1 MIPLSFAQRRLWFLG
16 RLEGPNPMYN
26 STAVAR
32 ITGEL
37 DRDALAAALLDV
49 IGRHE
54 SLRTVFP
61 ATDGEPYQHIMTP
74 ETLDWQLQTADLSAA
89 TTDELNAAIEE
100 RARYAFDLATDTPIR
115 AWLLRTG
122 ADEHVLVLALHH
134 IASDGWSLGPL
145 ARDISTAYAARR
157 DGREPD
163 WVPLPV
169 QYADYALWQREL
181 LGDENDPQSLMSRQV
196 DYWREALAGIPDEL
210 VLPADR
216 PRPSV
221 ASHRGHSRDFAV
233 PADVHAR
240 LVELARAEGVTVFMV
255 LQAALAVLLSRL
267 GAGSDIPIGSAVAG
281 RTDEG
286 LDDLVGCFVN
296 TLVVRTDLSGDPTF
310 RDVLA
315 RVRERSLEALAYQD
329 VPFERLVEE
338 LAPSRS
344 MARHPLFQIVLT
356 THAMGEA
363 ELQLE
368 GVDVELLP
376 VDRPAAK
383 FDLDVMV
390 GETRDA
396 RGRPAGLRGAV
407 TAAADLFDPETVESI
422 AERWARVLHQL
433 VASPDRRLR
442 EMQVLTGAE
451 RRRVLEEWN
460 DTETEAPGAP
470 TTVVEGFEEQARRS
484 PGATAVVAGGVGV
497 TYGELDARANRLA
510 RYLRGQ
516 GVGPESVVAV
526 AMDRGIDMIATLL
539 GVWKA
544 GAAYLPVDAALPVE
558 RIAFMLADSRAVLL
572 LGMEDVVGDLPAGR
586 VRVVALDAPLTA
598 MQLEAAEP
606 TAPGVAVA
614 GDGLAYVI
622 YTSGSTGRPKG
633 VAVTQRGLA
642 NYVSSVPGRLGWGA
656 PGERY
661 GLLQAQ
667 VTDLGNTVVFTA
679 LTTGG
684 ELHILDADAVV
695 DAGAVARYVAE
706 HRIDHVKAVPSHLAA
721 LSSVAGIGPVLP
733 RKSLVLGGEAASP
746 EWVREVVDAGVCAV
760 FNHYGPTE
768 TTIGVL
774 TGSLDGPSVAQGVVP
789 VGTPVANTRV
799 FVLDEWLRPVAPGV
813 TGELYVA
820 GAQLARGY
828 VGNAPLSAE
837 RFVAC
842 PFRSGERM
850 YRTGDRVRWTSDGRV
865 VFAGRADEQVKVR
878 GFRIEPG
885 EIETVLAA
893 HPEVDRAVV
902 VAREDTPGDAR
913 LVAYVVPADA
923 DDVLD
928 EAQLKSFAA
937 TRLPEYMVP
946 SAVVVLDALPLTS
959 NGKLDRRALPAPE
972 YAASGGVSRP
982 PANAREEALCT
993 AFAQVLGL
1001 APDSVGVED
1010 DFFALGGHSLLAV
1023 RLISRIRALLGIEL
1037 EIRVL
1042 FQTPTPAGLAA
1053 ELDAQDTGPARPELT
1068 VVERPERV
1076 PLSYA
1081 QRRLWFLAQLEGPNP
1096 SYNLPVV
1103 LRLTGD
1109 LDADTLAVALRDV
1122 IGRHEA
1128 LRTTFPAADGE
1139 PYQRIVPS
1147 EELHWQLEYLDLTSG
1162 SQDDVVNAVAERAR
1176 HVLDIEHDIPIRG
1189 TLLQT
1194 SADEYV
1200 LVLLL
1205 HHIATDGWSMSP
1217 LAHDLSLAYA
1227 ARRQGR
1233 QPEWTPLTVQYADY
1247 TLWQRELLG
1256 DDNDPDSVV
1265 SRQMAYWREA
1275 LRDTPEELALPYD
1288 HQRPAAATHRAHSLP
1303 LQVPAEV
1310 HSGLAELARAEGV
1323 TVFMVLQ
1330 AALAV
1335 LLSRLGAGT
1344 DIPIGS
1350 AVAGRTDEGLD
1361 DLVGC
1366 FLNTLVVRTDLSG
1379 DPTFRDVLAR
1389 VREGS
1394 LEALAHQDV
1403 PFERLV
1409 EELSPS
1415 RSLARH
1421 PLFQV
1426 VLTKQNTVEAVLDLD
1441 GVHVEPV
1448 SATRRWAKFDLD
1460 VMVAETHDEQGRP
1473 AGLRGAMTV
1482 AADLFEPSTLE
1493 SITRWWVRV
1502 LEQVA
1507 ATPDESV
1514 RAIELLTGA
1523 ELWRVVG
1530 EWNDTTA
1537 ERPDTSVVALFEEQ
1551 VRRSPEAVAVVAGGV
1566 GVSYGELD
1574 ARANRLARYLT
1585 GLGVGPESVVGL
1597 CLPRGVDM
1605 VAAILG
1611 VWKAGAAYLPVDAA
1625 LPVERIA
1632 FMLADSRAVLL
1643 LGMEDVVGDLPAGRV
1658 RVVALDAP
1666 LTAMQ
1671 LEAAEP
1677 TAPGVAVAGDGLA
1690 YVIYTSGS
1698 TGRPKGVAVT
1708 HGGLANY
1715 VCDVP
1720 GRLGWG
1726 EPDERYGLLQAQVT
1740 DLGNTV
1746 VFTALTTGG
1755 ELHILDADAVVDAG
1769 AVARYVAEHRIQ
1781 HMKVVPSHLAALSS
1795 VAGIGPVLPS
1805 RSLVLGGEAAS
1816 PEWVREVVGT
1826 GGCAVFNHYGPTET
1840 TIGVLTTVLDGESV
1854 SGGVVPVGT
1863 PVANTRV
1870 FVLDEWL
1877 RPVAPGVTGELYV
1890 AGAQLARG
1898 YVGNAPLSAER
1909 FVACPFGRGE
1919 RMYRTGDRVRWSAQ
1933 GQLVFAGRAD
1943 EQVKIRGFRI
1953 EPGEVEAVVAAHP
1966 EVDRAAVVAREDTPG
1981 DVRLVAYVVPAD
1993 PEDSLDGGQL
2003 KDFAAARLPEY
2014 MVPSAVV
2021 VLDALPLTS
2030 NGKLDRRA
2038 LPAPEYAASGGVSR
2052 PPANA
2057 REEALCTA
2065 FAQVLGLESVGVED
2079 DFFALGGHSLLAV
2092 RLISRIRALLGVE
2105 VEIRVLFQTPTPA
2118 GLAAELDAQDTGPAR
2133 PELTVVER
2141 PERLP
2146 LSYAQR
2152 RLWFL
2157 AQLEG
2162 PSPTYNIPMVLRLS
2176 ADVDRAALAAA
2187 LRDVMGRHEV
2197 LRTTFPA
2204 ADGEPY
2210 QRIVPSEELHWQ
2222 LEVVDLIGA
2231 SEDRVTAAIAE
2242 RARHPFDLGAELPL
2256 RGSLLETGAGECVLV
2271 LVVHHIASDGWSKG
2285 PLARDL
2291 SVAYAARCDG
2301 GRLPQWAPLAVQ
2313 YADYALWQRELL
2325 GDESDP
2331 ESLIS
2336 RQVAYW
2342 AATLDGAPEELALP
2356 ADRPRPA
2363 VPSYRGHAN
2372 EFVVSADV
2380 HARLVELARAEG
2392 VTVFMVLQAALA
2404 VLLSRL
2410 GAGTDIPIGSA
2421 VAGRTDEG
2429 LDDLVGFF
2437 INTLVIRTDLTGDP
2451 TFQDVLARV
2460 RERSLEALAHQ
2471 DVPFERLVEE
2481 LSPTR
2486 SLARHPLFQVML
2498 TLQNLDERHPADLPD
2513 GRLPVVAGVSGA
2525 AGALTAVS
2533 KFDLDVVVREVLTPD
2548 GGAAG
2553 LRGSF
2558 GGAADLFDTESVA
2571 ALTERWVRVLEQM
2584 AVAPEQRLHDVQ
2596 VLSDAESRQ
2605 LAGQWSAAEDLGSAA
2620 SVIELFEAQVLR
2632 TPGGPA
2638 LLGDGVEVSYA
2649 ELDARANRLARHLLG
2664 RGVGAE
2670 SVVAVVLE
2678 RGADLIAALLGVLKA
2693 GAAYLPI
2700 DPRQPAERLG
2710 YMLADSGAQHVVTS
2724 RACARLLDDAAMAT
2738 EPPRTVVDDPSVAE
2752 GIAHQDAVAVTEAER
2767 GGAVLAEQAAYVIYT
2782 SGSTGRP
2789 KGVVLSHA
2797 GAVNLARAQAR
2808 RLGVE
2813 PGSRVLQFAS
2823 AGFDAATSE
2832 LLMALTAGAALV
2844 VAPAET
2850 LAPGAGLAEVVA
2862 RWRVS
2867 HATLPPAVLAV
2878 EQAADYSSLRT
2889 LVSAGSALD
2898 ARVAARW
2905 AQGRDLVNAYG
2916 PTETTVCA
2924 TMSAPL
2930 AGDGAG
2936 GVAGP
2941 AGGKSPDVG
2950 EGPAGGMVGLVDLG
2964 SPIANTRVFVL
2975 DEWLRPVAPGV
2986 TGELYVAGVQL
2997 ARGYA
3002 GNGPLTSERFTAC
3015 PYPLN
3020 GSGERMYRTG
3030 DRVRRTSDGRL
3041 VFAGRADDQVKIR
3054 GFRIEPGEVQA
3065 VVAAHPGVAQAAV
3078 VAHADGADELRL
3090 VAYVVPVAG
3099 DPTAAGTGTGAGNGA
3114 GVDTDQARRA
3124 LPEDVRSLV
3133 RERLPEYMVPSAV
3146 VVLDAL
3152 PLTVNGKVDRAA
3164 LPAPHLTAGGSG
3176 RAPADARE
3184 ELLCAAF
3191 AQVLGVESVGVDDDF
3206 FALGGHSLLA
3216 ARLISRIRVLLGVEV
3231 TIRSLFQTPT
3241 PAGLAALVAEREAEG
3256 AERPSLTESRERPER
3271 VPLSFAQQR
3280 LWFLAQLEGSD
3291 LGTYN
3296 TPSVLRLSGAVD
3308 RVALERALRDVIGR
3322 HEVLRTVFPAVDGE
3336 PYQRVL
3342 SVEELDWHLEVVDL
3356 LGTPAENMTPVGPSA
3371 DDPTADAVAQRARR
3385 AFDLAVEVPIRASL
3399 LRTGADE
3406 WVLVLVVH
3414 HIASDGWSMGPLAR
3428 DLMAAYSARCDGG
3441 RPPEWAPLPVQYADY
3456 ALWQRELL
3464 GAESDPDSL
3473 LSRQVDYWRE
3483 ALAGAPEELELP
3495 FDRPRPTVAGHRAHN
3510 VHVDL
3515 NAEAHARLVELART
3529 EGVTVFMVLQAA
3541 LAVLLSRLGA
3551 GEDIPIGSAVAG
3563 RTDEGL
3569 DDLVGFFV
3577 NTLVIR
3583 TDLSGDPTFR
3593 DVLVRVRERSLEAL
3607 AHQDVPFER
3616 LVLELAPTRSLAR
3629 HPLFQVTL
3637 NLQNLEQRG
3646 VDDVV
3651 RSSRLPV
3658 VEEPPGEADRLA
3670 AVSKFDLEV
3679 VARETRDA
3687 QRRPN
3692 GLWLSVS
3699 GAVDLFDAVSVE
3711 RIAQRL
3717 LRVLEQVLAAPG
3729 VRVRQVGVLS
3739 EAEFHQVV
3747 EEWNDTAVPPPA
3759 ELVVDRFE
3767 RWVSRTPERVALV
3780 GADGAELTY
3789 ADLDARANG
3798 VARRL
3803 ADLGVGPE
3811 STVGVVL
3818 DRGIDLVVALLGVWK
3833 AGAAFVPVDPEYPA
3847 ERTTFMLTDS
3857 AAACVLTSNVYASRI
3872 TGLPSIEVAGVGP
3885 SAEFAPSAGRGP
3897 AGHRPADRSSDGL
3910 AYVMYTSG
3918 STGRPKG
3925 VAVTHG
3931 DVAALVSDRCWGLTP
3946 DSAVLFH
3953 APHVFDVSVYEVW
3966 APLVAGARVVVA
3978 PAGRVD
3984 GALIRRCGA
3993 SHVHVTAGLFRV
4005 LAAEDPECFAGTVE
4019 VLTGGDVVSAPAVDR
4034 VLRACPDVRV
4044 RHLYGPTEVTLCAT
4058 QAQVSQP
4065 VGSVLPIGRPLDG
4078 VRALVLDDSLH
4089 PVPAGVV
4096 GELYVAGAGL
4106 ARGYVDR
4113 PGLTADRFVACP
4125 YPLDGVG
4132 SGERMYRTGD
4142 RVRWT
4147 ADGQLLF
4154 GGRADDQVKIR
4165 GFRIEPGEVEAA
4177 LLAHPD
4183 VVQAAVVAREDTPG
4197 DTRLVAYA
4205 VPVSVTDTGIEV
4217 DLDTDGAGLREF
4229 LAAHLP
4235 DYMVP
4240 SAVLVLDGLPLTS
4253 NGKLDRKSLPAP
4265 RFTTDTPSRAPGNA
4279 REEVLCQVFADV
4291 LDTDSGTVGVDDDF
4305 FALGGHSLLA
4315 VRLVER
4321 LRMRGL
4327 VVSVGALFEAPTPAG
4342 LAAVAETAGT
4352 TSDATVVASGGIPV
4366 GTSRITPEMVPL
4378 VNLSETEIEQVTSS
4392 VPGGAANV
4400 ADIYPLAPLQEG
4412 LLFHHL
4418 LAEGGV
4424 DAYVTVV
4431 VLEFDDGRRLD
4442 AFTAALQQVVDR
4454 HDVFRTSVVWEGVAE
4469 PVQVVWREA
4478 RLPVASVD
4486 LAPETV
4492 ADPVA
4497 DLIGAVGRSMDLAA
4511 APLMDVHTARTADG
4525 RHLGL
4530 LRMHHLVQDH
4540 TGMALLLEEVRAF
4553 MRGEGARLPAP
4564 VPFRDFVA
4572 QARTEVSAEEHAAYF
4587 AELLGDV
4594 TEPTAPFGLLDVRG
4608 EGGEVERAHRPVT
4621 DGVAARVRQVA
4632 SRLGVSPATVWHV
4645 AWARVLAA
4653 VSGRDDVV
4661 FGTVLL
4667 GRMSAG
4673 AGTDRALGLFM
4684 NTLPARVDTHGVG
4697 VKAAV
4702 AAMRAQLAGLVAHEH
4717 APLAVAQQASGIVGD
4732 APLFTSLF
4740 NYRHSDRAQGV
4751 DGYADD
4757 SLGIRAVST
4766 EQHDNY
4772 PLSVSVS
4779 DMGERGYALSVGAT
4793 APADAGLVADL
4804 VHTAVDNLSA
4814 ALEAALD
4821 GGPDTRLAAVDVL
4834 DAARRE
4840 QVLRRWNDTTSPAR
4854 ATSAP
4859 TTHGP
4864 APDTVLDR
4872 FEAQVRRTPEAVSV
4886 VADGTELSYAEL
4898 DVRANR
4904 LAHHLVAQGAGPE
4917 SVVAVVM
4924 DRGMDVTTALL
4935 AVWKA
4940 GAAYLPL
4947 DPQQPSERLGHLLAD
4962 SGTTCVLTSR
4972 SVRAVL
4978 PEAGPEADGVT
4989 SILVVDDPVT
4999 AVRLA
5004 ELPGTAPVRP
5014 DGGVRALPDQ
5024 SAYVVYTS
5032 GSTGRPKGVV
5042 VTHRGLANYMAA
5054 VPERLGWGGA
5064 GERYGLLQAQVTDL
5078 GNTVVFTSLTTGGQL
5093 HILGAGTVVDAEAVA
5108 HYLREHRIDH
5118 LKAVPSHLA
5127 ALSAEIGM
5135 GPVLPR
5141 RSLVLGGEAASPDWV
5156 REVLDTGACAVFNH
5170 YGPTETTVG
5179 VLTTALDDDTLAS
5192 GDLPVGAPLA
5202 DTRVFVLDRWLRP
5215 VAPGVTGE
5223 LYIAGA
5229 QLARGYAGNEPL
5241 TAERFVA
5248 CPYPVGGS
5256 GERMYRTGDL
5266 ARWTTDG
5273 QIVFAGRA
5281 DDQVKIRGYRIEP
5294 GEVQAAVA
5302 AHPEVGQVAVVA
5314 REEGP
5319 GNARL
5324 VAYVVPAADL
5334 TQKAPAAELAASVRQ
5349 FTHNRLPDHMVPSTV
5364 VVLDALPLTGSGKLD
5379 RRALPAPEHTASG
5392 GASRPPADAREEA
5405 LCAAFAQVLGV
5416 ESVGAEDDFFALGGH
5431 SLLAIRLI
5439 SRIRSVLGAEADIRM
5454 LFQHPTPAA
5463 LAVGLRNPRRS
5474 KPERPALRPMRRE
5487 TRS

>member
-1 MIPLSFAQRRLWFLG
+1 
-16 RLEGPNPMYN
+16 MYN
-26 STAVAR
+26 SAAVAR
-32 ITGEL
+32 VTGEL
-37 DRDALAAALLDV
+37 DQDALAAALLDV
-49 IGRHE
+49 VGRHE

-61 ATDGEPYQHIMTP
+61 ATDGEPYQHIVTP
-74 ETLDWQLQTADLSAA
+74 ETLDWRLQTADLSAA
-89 TTDELNAAIEE
+89 TPDELNAAIDE
-100 RARYAFDLATDTPIR
+100 RARYAFDLATDAPIR

-122 ADEHVLVLALHH
+122 ADEHVLVLVLHH

-145 ARDISTAYAARR
+145 ARDISTAYTARR

-163 WVPLPV
+163 WEPLPV
-169 QYADYALWQREL
+169 QYADYALWQREV
-181 LGDENDPQSLMSRQV
+181 LGDANDPESLISRQV
-196 DYWREALAGIPDEL
+196 DYWRQALAGIPDEL
-210 VLPADR
+210 ALPADR

-221 ASHRGHSRDFAV
+221 ASHRGHSRNFAV
-233 PADVHAR
+233 PAEVHAR

-255 LQAALAVLLSRL
+255 LQAALAVLLSGL
-267 GAGSDIPIGSAVAG
+267 GAGADIPIGSAVAG

-315 RVRERSLEALAYQD
+315 RVRGRSLEALAHQD

-344 MARHPLFQIVLT
+344 LARHPLFQIVLT

-363 ELQLE
+363 ALELD
-368 GVDVELLP
+368 GVEVELLP

-422 AERWARVLHQL
+422 AGRWARILHQL
-433 VASPDRRLR
+433 VAAPDRRLR

-460 DTETEAPGAP
+460 DTATEAPGALP
-470 TTVVEGFEEQARRS
+470 TTVEGFEERVRRS
-484 PGATAVVAGGVGV
+484 PGAVAVVAGGVEV
-497 TYGELDARANRLA
+497 SFGELDARANRLA
-510 RYLRGQ
+510 RYLTGL
-516 GVGPESVVAV
+516 GVGPESVVGLCLPRGVDMV
-526 AMDRGIDMIATLL
+526 AAIL

-544 GAAYLPVDAALPVE
+544 GAAYVPVDAGLPVE

-586 VRVVALDAPLTA
+586 VRVVALDDPLTA
-598 MQLEAAEP
+598 MQLGQLE
-606 TAPGVAVA
+606 
-614 GDGLAYVI
+614 DGPLVDGPELLAQHTAYVI

-633 VAVTQRGLA
+633 VAVTHGGLA
-642 NYVSSVPGRLGWGA
+642 NYVTSVPGRLGWGE

-695 DAGAVARYVAE
+695 DAHAVAEYVRE

-733 RKSLVLGGEAASP
+733 RKSLVLGGEGAAAD
-746 EWVREVVDAGVCAV
+746 WVREVVDTDSCAV

-774 TGSLDGPSVAQGVVP
+774 TDGVDGQSVTQGVVP

-828 VGNAPLSAE
+828 VGNGPLTSE
-837 RFVAC
+837 RFVAS
-842 PFRSGERM
+842 PFRRGERM
-850 YRTGDRVRWTSDGRV
+850 YRTGDRVRWTSDGKV
-865 VFAGRADEQVKVR
+865 VFAGRADDQVKIR

-902 VAREDTPGDAR
+902 VAREDTPGDTR
-913 LVAYVVPADA
+913 LIAYAVPADP

-928 EAQLKSFAA
+928 EAQLKAFASA
-937 TRLPEYMVP
+937 RLPEYMVP
-946 SAVVVLDALPLTS
+946 SAVVVLDSLPLTS
-959 NGKLDRRALPAPE
+959 NGKLDRKALPAPE
-972 YAASGGVSRP
+972 YAASGGVSRA

-1001 APDSVGVED
+1001 AQESVGVDD

-1053 ELDAQDTGPARPELT
+1053 HLEADDTGPARPELT
-1068 VVERPERV
+1068 AGERPERV
-1076 PLSYA
+1076 PLSFA

-1103 LRLTGD
+1103 LRLTGE

-1128 LRTTFPAADGE
+1128 LRTTFPAVDGE

-1162 SQDDVVNAVAERAR
+1162 SQDDVVNAVAERVR
-1176 HVLDIEHDIPIRG
+1176 HVFDIAHDIPIRG

-1194 SADEYV
+1194 SEDEYV

-1217 LAHDLSLAYA
+1217 LAHDLSRAYA
-1227 ARRQGR
+1227 ARRHGER
-1233 QPEWTPLTVQYADY
+1233 PEWTPLPVQYADY

-1256 DDNDPDSVV
+1256 DEDDPDSIG
-1265 SRQMAYWREA
+1265 SRQMTYWRGA

-1288 HQRPAAATHRAHSLP
+1288 HQRPATATHRAHSLP

-1310 HSGLAELARAEGV
+1310 HSGLAELARSEGV

-1389 VREGS
+1389 VRERS
-1394 LEALAHQDV
+1394 LEALDNQDV

-1409 EELSPS
+1409 EELAPS
-1415 RSLARH
+1415 RSMARH

-1460 VMVAETHDEQGRP
+1460 VMFAETHDAQGRP

-1482 AADLFEPSTLE
+1482 AADLFEPASLE
-1493 SITRWWVRV
+1493 SITTWWVRV

-1507 ATPDESV
+1507 ATPDASV
-1514 RAIELLTGA
+1514 HGIELLTGA
-1523 ELWRVVG
+1523 ELWRVLG
-1530 EWNDTTA
+1530 EWNDTA
-1537 ERPDTSVVALFEEQ
+1537 VERADASVVALFEER
-1551 VRRSPEAVAVVAGGV
+1551 VRRSPGAVAVVAGGV
-1566 GVSYGELD
+1566 EVSFGELD

-1611 VWKAGAAYLPVDAA
+1611 VWKAGAAYVPVDAG

-1658 RVVALDAP
+1658 RVVALDDP
-1666 LTAMQ
+1666 LTVMQ

-1677 TAPGVAVAGDGLA
+1677 IAPGVEVSAEGLA

-1715 VCDVP
+1715 VTSVP

-1726 EPDERYGLLQAQVT
+1726 EPGERYGLLQAQVT

-1755 ELHILDADAVVDAG
+1755 ELHILDADAVVDAH
-1769 AVARYVAEHRIQ
+1769 AVAEYVREHRID
-1781 HMKVVPSHLAALSS
+1781 HVKAVPSHLAALSS
-1795 VAGIGPVLPS
+1795 VAGIGPVLP
-1805 RSLVLGGEAAS
+1805 RKSLVLGGEAAAA
-1816 PEWVREVVGT
+1816 EWVREVVDT
-1826 GGCAVFNHYGPTET
+1826 DSCAVFNHYGPTET
-1840 TIGVLTTVLDGESV
+1840 TIGVLTTVLDRESV
-1854 SGGVVPVGT
+1854 TARAVPVGS

-1890 AGAQLARG
+1890 AGDQLARG
-1898 YVGNAPLSAER
+1898 YVGNGPLTSER
-1909 FVACPFGRGE
+1909 FVASPFRRGE
-1919 RMYRTGDRVRWSAQ
+1919 RMYRTGDRVRWTAQ
-1933 GQLVFAGRAD
+1933 GQLAFAGRAD
-1943 EQVKIRGFRI
+1943 DQVKIRGFRI
-1953 EPGEVEAVVAAHP
+1953 EPGEVETVLAAHP
-1966 EVDRAAVVAREDTPG
+1966 EVDRAVVVAREDTPG
-1981 DVRLVAYVVPAD
+1981 DTRLVAYVVAAD
-1993 PEDSLDGGQL
+1993 PEDTPDGAQV
-2003 KDFAAARLPEY
+2003 KAFAAARLPEY

-2021 VLDALPLTS
+2021 ALDALPLTS
-2030 NGKLDRRA
+2030 NGKLDRKA

-2052 PPANA
+2052 APANA

-2065 FAQVLGLESVGVED
+2065 FAQVLGLASESVGVDD

-2092 RLISRIRALLGVE
+2092 RLISRIRALLGIE

-2118 GLAAELDAQDTGPAR
+2118 GLAAELEADDTGRAR
-2133 PELTVVER
+2133 PDLTAGER
-2141 PERLP
+2141 PERVP
-2146 LSYAQR
+2146 LSFAQQ

-2157 AQLEG
+2157 GQLEG

-2176 ADVDRAALAAA
+2176 ADVDRAALSAA
-2187 LRDVMGRHEV
+2187 LRDVIGRHEV

-2204 ADGEPY
+2204 VDGEPY
-2210 QRIVPSEELHWQ
+2210 QRITPLDELDWD
-2222 LEVVDLIGA
+2222 LEVVDLTGT
-2231 SEDRVTAAIAE
+2231 SDDGVTAAIAE
-2242 RARHPFDLGAELPL
+2242 RARYPFDLDAELPI
-2256 RGSLLETGAGECVLV
+2256 RGWLLETGAGECVLV
-2271 LVVHHIASDGWSKG
+2271 LAVHHIASDGWSKG

-2301 GRLPQWAPLAVQ
+2301 GRVPEWEPLAVQ

-2325 GDESDP
+2325 GDEDDP
-2331 ESLIS
+2331 ESRLA
-2336 RQVAYW
+2336 RQIEYW
-2342 AATLDGAPEELALP
+2342 RGALAGAPEELALP
-2356 ADRPRPA
+2356 TDRPRPA
-2363 VPSYRGHAN
+2363 VASYRGHAT
-2372 EFVVSADV
+2372 EFAVSAEV
-2380 HARLVELARAEG
+2380 HARLAEMARAEG
-2392 VTVFMVLQAALA
+2392 VTVFMVLQAGLA

-2410 GAGTDIPIGSA
+2410 GAGTDLPIGSA

-2429 LDDLVGFF
+2429 LDDVVGFF

-2481 LSPTR
+2481 LSPSR

-2498 TLQNLDERHPADLPD
+2498 TLQNLDEQQPADLPD
-2513 GRLPVVAGVSGA
+2513 VRLPVVAGVSGA

-2533 KFDLDVVVREVLTPD
+2533 KFDLDVVVRELLTPD
-2548 GGAAG
+2548 GGPAG
-2553 LRGSF
+2553 LRGSL
-2558 GGAADLFDTESVA
+2558 GGAADLFDAESVA
-2571 ALTERWVRVLEQM
+2571 ALAERWVRVLEQV
-2584 AVAPEQRLHDVQ
+2584 AAAPERRLRDLQ
-2596 VLSDAESRQ
+2596 VLSDAESRR
-2605 LAGQWSAAEDLGSAA
+2605 AVEEWSAAEDIGSAP

-2632 TPGGPA
+2632 TPDGPA

-2670 SVVAVVLE
+2670 SVVAVVLD

-2700 DPRQPAERLG
+2700 DPQQPAERLG
-2710 YMLADSGAQHVVTS
+2710 YMLADSGARHVVTS
-2724 RACARLLDDAAMAT
+2724 RARTRLLDAAAVAT
-2738 EPPRTVVDDPSVAE
+2738 ELSRTVVDDPEVAKE
-2752 GIAHQDAVAVTEAER
+2752 IARRDAVAVTEGER

-2789 KGVVLSHA
+2789 KGVVLSHV
-2797 GAVNLARAQAR
+2797 GAVNLARAQVR

-2823 AGFDAATSE
+2823 VGFDAATSE

-2844 VAPAET
+2844 VAPAEA
-2850 LAPGAGLAEVVA
+2850 LAPGVGLAEVVA

-2878 EQAADYSSLRT
+2878 EQEADYSCVRT

-2898 ARVAARW
+2898 ARLAARW
-2905 AQGRDLVNAYG
+2905 AQDRELVNAYG

-2924 TMSAPL
+2924 TMSAPP
-2930 AGDGAG
+2930 AGEGAA

-2941 AGGKSPDVG
+2941 AVG
-2950 EGPAGGMVGLVDLG
+2950 AGGAAGLVDLG

-2986 TGELYVAGVQL
+2986 TGELYVAGAQL

-3002 GNGPLTSERFTAC
+3002 GNGALTSERFTAC

-3054 GFRIEPGEVQA
+3054 GFRIEPGEVQT
-3065 VVAAHPGVAQAAV
+3065 VVAEHPGVAQAAV
-3078 VAHADGADELRL
+3078 VARADAVDELRL

-3099 DPTAAGTGTGAGNGA
+3099 TGD
-3114 GVDTDQARRA
+3114 GVRVGTDQARRT
-3124 LPEDVRSLV
+3124 LPEGVRSLV

-3164 LPAPHLTAGGSG
+3164 LPAPEYDGGGSG
-3176 RAPADARE
+3176 RAPADVRE

-3216 ARLISRIRVLLGVEV
+3216 ARLISRIRVLLGTEV
-3231 TIRSLFQTPT
+3231 AIRSLFQTPT
-3241 PAGLAALVAEREAEG
+3241 PAGIAALVAGREAEG
-3256 AERPSLTESRERPER
+3256 TARPALTASRERPER

-3280 LWFLAQLEGSD
+3280 LWFLGQLEGGG

-3308 RVALERALRDVIGR
+3308 QVALEAALRDVIGR
-3322 HEVLRTVFPAVDGE
+3322 HEVLRTVFPVVDGE
-3336 PYQRVL
+3336 PYQRV
-3342 SVEELDWHLEVVDL
+3342 VPVGELDWHLEVVDL
-3356 LGTPAENMTPVGPSA
+3356 VGAPAEKMSA
-3371 DDPTADAVAQRARR
+3371 KKMSADGASTDDPTADAVAERARH

-3428 DLMAAYSARCDGG
+3428 DLTAAYAARCDGG
-3441 RPPEWAPLPVQYADY
+3441 RLPQWAPLPVQYADY

-3464 GAESDPDSL
+3464 GDESDPDSL
-3473 LSRQVDYWRE
+3473 LSRQVGYWRE
-3483 ALAGAPEELELP
+3483 ALADAPEELELP
-3495 FDRPRPTVAGHRAHN
+3495 FDRPRPAVAGHRAHN

-3515 NAEAHARLVELART
+3515 TAETHARLVELAKA
-3529 EGVTVFMVLQAA
+3529 EGVTVFMVLHAA

-3616 LVLELAPTRSLAR
+3616 LVQELAPTRSLAR

-3637 NLQNLEQRG
+3637 NLQNLEQTA
-3646 VDDVV
+3646 VDSAVSTTADAGPA
-3651 RSSRLPV
+3651 SRLPV
-3658 VEEPPGEADRLA
+3658 VEEPPGDAGELT

-3679 VARETRDA
+3679 VARETRDE

-3692 GLWLSVS
+3692 GLRLSVS
-3699 GAVDLFDAVSVE
+3699 GAVDVFDEASVE
-3711 RIAQRL
+3711 GVAERL
-3717 LRVLEQVLAAPG
+3717 VRVLEQVVAAPG
-3729 VRVRQVGVLS
+3729 DRVRQVGVLS

-3747 EEWNDTAVPPPA
+3747 EEWNDTAVRPPT
-3759 ELVVDRFE
+3759 ESVVDGFE
-3767 RWVSRTPERVALV
+3767 RWVSRAPERVAVV
-3780 GADGAELTY
+3780 GGDGAELTY

-3818 DRGIDLVVALLGVWK
+3818 DRGIDLVVALLAVWK

-3847 ERTTFMLTDS
+3847 ERTAFMLADS
-3857 AAACVLTSNVYASRI
+3857 AAACVLTSSIYASRV
-3872 TGLPSIEVAGVGP
+3872 TGLPSIEVADIGP
-3885 SAEFAPSAGRGP
+3885 AAEFAPPAERGL
-3897 AGHRPADRSSDGL
+3897 AGHRPADRSPDGL

-3946 DSAVLFH
+3946 ESAVLFH

-3984 GALIRRCGA
+3984 GALIRGCGA

-4005 LAAEDPECFAGTVE
+4005 LAAEAPECFAGTVE
-4019 VLTGGDVVSAPAVDR
+4019 VLTGGDVVPAPAVDR

-4058 QAQVSQP
+4058 QAQVSEP
-4065 VGSVLPIGRPLDG
+4065 VGPVLPIGRPLDG

-4125 YPLDGVG
+4125 YPLDGSGVG
-4132 SGERMYRTGD
+4132 SAERMYRTGD

-4154 GGRADDQVKIR
+4154 GGRADDQIKIR

-4205 VPVSVTDTGIEV
+4205 VPVSVTDTGIDV
-4217 DLDTDGAGLREF
+4217 DLATDGVGLREF
-4229 LAAHLP
+4229 LAARLP
-4235 DYMVP
+4235 EYMVP

-4253 NGKLDRKSLPAP
+4253 NGKLDRKALPAP
-4265 RFTTDTPSRAPGNA
+4265 RFTTDTPSRVPANA

-4291 LDTDSGTVGVDDDF
+4291 LNTDTETVGVDDDF

-4321 LRMRGL
+4321 LRVRGL

-4342 LAAVAETAGT
+4342 LAAVAEAVEAAGTAGP
-4352 TSDATVVASGGIPV
+4352 TSDVAVVAVAAGGIPV

-4378 VNLSETEIEQVTSS
+4378 VGLSEAEIEQVASS
-4392 VPGGAANV
+4392 VPGGAAKV

-4418 LAEGGV
+4418 LAEDGV

-4431 VLEFDDGRRLD
+4431 VLEFDDGPRLD

-4454 HDVFRTSVVWEGVAE
+4454 HDVYRTSVVWEGVAE

-4478 RLPVASVD
+4478 RLHVASVD

-4525 RHLGL
+4525 RQLGL

-4540 TGMALLLEEVRAF
+4540 TGMALLLQEVRAF
-4553 MRGEGARLPAP
+4553 MRGEGALLPAP

-4572 QARTEVSAEEHAAYF
+4572 QARTEVSAEEHGAYF
-4587 AELLGDV
+4587 AALLGEV

-4608 EGGEVERAHRPVT
+4608 DGREVERAHRPVA
-4621 DGVAARVRQVA
+4621 DSVATRVRQVA
-4632 SRLGVSPATVWHV
+4632 RRLGVSPATVWHV

-4673 AGTDRALGLFM
+4673 AGADRALGLFM
-4684 NTLPARVDTHGVG
+4684 NTLPARVETRGVG

-4717 APLAVAQQASGIVGD
+4717 APLAVAQQASGIAGD

-4740 NYRHSDRAQGV
+4740 NYRHSDRAQDV

-4779 DMGERGYALSVGAT
+4779 DMGDRGYALSVGAT
-4793 APADAGLVADL
+4793 APADAELVADL

-4814 ALEAALD
+4814 ALGAALD
-4821 GGPDTRLAAVDVL
+4821 GGPDTQLAAVDVL
-4834 DAARRE
+4834 DATQRE
-4840 QVLRRWNDTTSPAR
+4840 QVLRRWNDTT
-4854 ATSAP
+4854 TSAP
-4859 TTHGP
+4859 ATEASTTHRPG
-4864 APDTVLDR
+4864 PDTVLDR
-4872 FEAQVRRTPEAVSV
+4872 FEAQVRRTPEAVAV

-4904 LAHHLVAQGAGPE
+4904 LAHRLVAQGVGPE

-4924 DRGMDVTTALL
+4924 DRGMDVTAALL
-4935 AVWKA
+4935 GVWKA

-4947 DPQQPSERLGHLLAD
+4947 DPQQSAERLGHLLAD

-4978 PEAGPEADGVT
+4978 PEAGADAGAAT
-4989 SILVVDDPVT
+4989 SVLVVDDPVT

-5004 ELPGTAPVRP
+5004 ELPGTPP
-5014 DGGVRALPDQ
+5014 TPQDGGARALPNQ
-5024 SAYVVYTS
+5024 SAYFVYTS

-5042 VTHRGLANYMAA
+5042 VTHRGLANYVTA
-5054 VPERLGWGGA
+5054 VPERLGWGGF

-5078 GNTVVFTSLTTGGQL
+5078 GNTVVFTSLTTGGLL
-5093 HILGAGTVVDAEAVA
+5093 HILGAETVVDAEAVA
-5108 HYLREHRIDH
+5108 RYLREHRIDH

-5127 ALSAEIGM
+5127 ALSAEAGIG
-5135 GPVLPR
+5135 PILPR
-5141 RSLVLGGEAASPDWV
+5141 KSLVLGGEAASPDWV
-5156 REVLDTGACAVFNH
+5156 REVVETGGCAVFNH

-5179 VLTTALDDDTLAS
+5179 VLTTALDGDTLAS

-5202 DTRVFVLDRWLRP
+5202 NTRAFVLDRWLRP

-5223 LYIAGA
+5223 LYLAGA
-5229 QLARGYAGNEPL
+5229 QLARGYVGDEPQ

-5248 CPYPVGGS
+5248 CPYPVDGS

-5273 QIVFAGRA
+5273 QIVFAGRV
-5281 DDQVKIRGYRIEP
+5281 DDQVKIRGFRIEP
-5294 GEVQAAVA
+5294 GEVQAVIAT
-5302 AHPEVGQVAVVA
+5302 HPEVGQVAVVA

-5319 GNARL
+5319 GDARL
-5324 VAYVVPAADL
+5324 VAYVVAAADG
-5334 TQKAPAAELAASVRQ
+5334 TQKAHAAELAADVRQ
-5349 FTHNRLPDHMVPSTV
+5349 FTRNRLPDHMVPSAV

-5379 RRALPAPEHTASG
+5379 RRALPAPEHTAG
-5392 GASRPPADAREEA
+5392 GGVSRPPADAREEA

-5439 SRIRSVLGAEADIRM
+5439 SRIRSALGAEADIRM

-5487 TRS
+5487 NRS